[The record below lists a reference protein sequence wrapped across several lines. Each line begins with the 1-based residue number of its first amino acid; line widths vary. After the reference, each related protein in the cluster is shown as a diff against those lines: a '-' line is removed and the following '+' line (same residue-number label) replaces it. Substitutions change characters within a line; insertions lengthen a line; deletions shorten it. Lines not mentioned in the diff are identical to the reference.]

1 MAFKQSLII
10 NVTRTAKTKCQFALE
25 VFRKKHLKFNY
36 FNEVI
41 SLCDLKYFLFCIS
54 HSKISK
60 QTFRTNF
67 AEGSTTNCICF
78 VYIEVHHY
86 VFISWFRVCHG
97 GIGLVHCVIHEVHF
111 LHLS

>member
-1 MAFKQSLII
+1 MALKQSLII
-10 NVTRTAKTKCQFALE
+10 NVTRELPKQSVNLPWKFFE
-25 VFRKKHLKFNY
+25 KKHLKLNY

-41 SLCDLKYFLFCIS
+41 SLCDLKYLLFCIS

-86 VFISWFRVCHG
+86 VCFS
-97 GIGLVHCVIHEVHF
+97 
-111 LHLS
+111 